1 MSSRFPRSIVD
12 NKFFPFVCRI
22 VLGGIFVYASVGKI
36 LYPADFAEAVANYQL
51 LPVKL
56 TNLAAIT
63 LPWLEFIAGLLLLNG
78 FKTQSSN
85 LFSFFLLCVFSL
97 GAISA
102 LARGLDINCG
112 CFTEESRK
120 VGLSFLIEEAA
131 MLLMTITIYFFDKGF
146 LSIDNLLS
154 RYYSPSSDPIS
165 LL

>member
-1 MSSRFPRSIVD
+1 MSSRFPLSIVD

-22 VLGGIFVYASVGKI
+22 AVGGIFIYAGVGKI
-36 LYPADFAEAVANYQL
+36 LYPADFAEAIANYQL

-63 LPWLEFIAGLLLLNG
+63 LPWIEFSAGLLLLNG

-85 LFSFFLLCVFSL
+85 VIFFFLLCVFSL

-120 VGLSFLIEEAA
+120 VGLMFLAEEAA
-131 MLLMTITIYFFDKGF
+131 MLLMTICVFFFDKGF

-154 RYYSPSSDPIS
+154 RYYAS
-165 LL
+165 

>member
-1 MSSRFPRSIVD
+1 MSSRFPRNMVD

-22 VLGGIFVYASVGKI
+22 FLGGIFVYASVGKI
-36 LYPADFAEAVANYQL
+36 LYPADFAEALANYQL

-56 TNLAAIT
+56 TNLAAIV
-63 LPWLEFIAGLLLLNG
+63 LPWIEFIAGLLLLNG

-85 LFSFFLLCVFSL
+85 LLFFLLLCVFSL

-120 VGLSFLIEEAA
+120 VGLSFLIEEAIL
-131 MLLMTITIYFFDKGF
+131 LLMTITIYLFDKGF
-146 LSIDNLLS
+146 LSID
-154 RYYSPSSDPIS
+154 S
-165 LL
+165 LLKSHFAAEPNPR